1 MTTNKMRNLA
11 VIAIVAAGVAGSGV
25 LLYRNLDSR
34 PPAGAGMS
42 VPPAAMGAGSGAKAG
57 ESAMASATMR
67 ELAAAVGAGA
77 PKAPEAPMESLPT
90 IDVAAERMAKR
101 LQANGGTGDEW
112 ALLARTYVEMKR
124 YPDAVGAYAR
134 ALEKM
139 PGNEMLLTEQAF
151 ARAAANRTT
160 GAGRR

>member
-42 VPPAAMGAGSGAKAG
+42 VPLAAMGAGPGAKAAD
-57 ESAMASATMR
+57 SATAAATMR

-77 PKAPEAPMESLPT
+77 PKAPAAAAEPLPT

-101 LQANGGTGDEW
+101 LQASGGTGDEW

-124 YPDAVGAYAR
+124 YPDAVVAYTR

-139 PGNEMLLTEQAF
+139 PGNEMLLTEQAV
-151 ARAAANRTT
+151 ARKAGGAAR
-160 GAGRR
+160 